1 MPNSDLTKAVA
12 EYVHAAASDT
22 DFIQECTETA
32 TALVDRFIGSSL
44 VPSSVRRSAILEVA
58 ANLFN
63 RRSSSRDSSTALDA
77 DSTASFFRPALDP
90 LTPAYP
96 LLRPY
101 MSVFF
106 A

>member
-1 MPNSDLTKAVA
+1 MTSAVA
-12 EYVHAAASDT
+12 AYVHGAAADT
-22 DFIQECTETA
+22 AFIEECTESA
-32 TALVDRFIGSSL
+32 TALVDRFIGSSP
-44 VPSSVRRSAILEVA
+44 VPTAVRRSAILEVA

-63 RRSSSRDSSTALDA
+63 RRASSRDSSTALDA
-77 DSTASFFRPALDP
+77 DSTAQFFRPALDP

-101 MSVFF
+101 MKAFF